1 MTGSAPVR
9 LRWRRLQLVALEPPP
24 AVGVDEP
31 GAAVIDADLA
41 SSEVAAEIDPA
52 EAAAVSQQVWASA
65 VEALCARDA
74 SQSSASVSASASSA
88 LRSMDVVVLVF
99 NRDDFAFDEALLAS
113 AVAHR
118 AANRGVDVKPAWANG
133 AKIFV
138 PGIGAEELAEVHID
152 PRPRYVVAL
161 ASDQEELL
169 KALTAIPSRR
179 RPRLKPTGPVL
190 AVPTPGDIALFNDV
204 SSSGG
209 GGCSRGAASDH
220 DVESTLPTTSSSSS
234 AAPRSSQD
242 LPLRLESRLPDGLGV
257 RWTFLHFDEP
267 QSDIPQMSRSV

>member
-1 MTGSAPVR
+1 
-9 LRWRRLQLVALEPPP
+9 
-24 AVGVDEP
+24 
-31 GAAVIDADLA
+31 
-41 SSEVAAEIDPA
+41 
-52 EAAAVSQQVWASA
+52 

-118 AANRGVDVKPAWANG
+118 AAERGVDVKPAWANG

-138 PGIGAEELAEVHID
+138 LGIGAEELAEVHID
-152 PRPRYVVAL
+152 PRPRHVVAL

-179 RPRLKPTGPVL
+179 RPRLKPTVPVL

-242 LPLRLESRLPDGLGV
+242 LPLRLESRLPDGLAV

-267 QSDIPQMSRSV
+267 QSDIPQTSRSV